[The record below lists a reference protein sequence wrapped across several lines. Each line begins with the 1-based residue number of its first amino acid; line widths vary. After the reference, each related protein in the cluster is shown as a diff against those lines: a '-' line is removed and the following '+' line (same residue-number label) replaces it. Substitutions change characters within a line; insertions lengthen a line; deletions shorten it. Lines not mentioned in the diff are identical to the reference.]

1 MSSNDTQP
9 TRPLSD
15 PDALHATAED
25 LRVLVGKLR
34 RRLREEAHVGDFT
47 PSQVQVLSLL
57 EREGP
62 ATVTTL
68 ARIQGMRPQ
77 SMGETLSVLKAAG
90 LVSGAPDPNDGRQT
104 VLSLTPGLPQENQG
118 KPRGT
123 RRLAIPYASRP
134 ASPPPNRN
142 NSRLASTCSNASST
156 RNFQENI
163 MALTTLDAKTALV
176 VIDLQQGIV
185 ALPTAHPTAE
195 VVKRSVGLIDAFR
208 RHGLPVVL
216 VNVAGGA
223 PGRAEQSRPA
233 GDFPAGLRTSCPN

>member
-68 ARIQGMRPQ
+68 ARLQGMRPQ

-90 LVSGAPDPNDGRQT
+90 TRERRTGPERRAANR
-104 VLSLTPGLPQENQG
+104 SLPHARLPQEDQG
-118 KPRGT
+118 KPRGA
-123 RRLAIPYASRP
+123 RRLAIPSIQTRFSA
-134 ASPPPNRN
+134 AEQKQ
-142 NSRLASTCSNASST
+142 LA
-156 RNFQENI
+156 I
-163 MALTTLDAKTALV
+163 GV
-176 VIDLQQGIV
+176 DL
-185 ALPTAHPTAE
+185 L
-195 VVKRSVGLIDAFR
+195 KRLID
-208 RHGLPVVL
+208 
-216 VNVAGGA
+216 
-223 PGRAEQSRPA
+223 S
-233 GDFPAGLRTSCPN
+233 